1 MQRGLILREN
11 YGLPDLPRQKD
22 EQIKALRTFLN
33 VSTLTVLRKRD
44 MAVSFR
50 SSTENL
56 TEASTVKAN
65 AMVQIATNIALKI
78 EAPRFNKK
86 SLKKQ

>member
-1 MQRGLILREN
+1 M
-11 YGLPDLPRQKD
+11 PRQKN

-33 VSTLTVLRKRD
+33 VATLTVLGKRD

-50 SSTENL
+50 SSTQDL

-65 AMVQIATNIALKI
+65 AMVQIATNKALKI

-86 SLKKQ
+86 V